1 MFFIERLD
9 RIMVSSGSRRAVR
22 QQAVNRTGPIAFLRE
37 TMSELRKSVWPS
49 KEETIRLTIVVLVLA
64 VIMGF
69 YLGGLDRVLA
79 ATFGKYV
86 L

>member
-1 MFFIERLD
+1 
-9 RIMVSSGSRRAVR
+9 MVSSGSRRALR
-22 QQAVNRTGPIAFLRE
+22 QRAVNRIGPLTFLRE
-37 TMSELRKSVWPS
+37 TISELRKSVWPS
-49 KEETIRLTIVVLVLA
+49 REEVIRLTIVVLVLA

>member
-1 MFFIERLD
+1 
-9 RIMVSSGSRRAVR
+9 MVSSGSRRAVR
-22 QQAVNRTGPIAFLRE
+22 QQGDNRTGPLTFLRE
-37 TMSELRKSVWPS
+37 TISELRTSVWPS